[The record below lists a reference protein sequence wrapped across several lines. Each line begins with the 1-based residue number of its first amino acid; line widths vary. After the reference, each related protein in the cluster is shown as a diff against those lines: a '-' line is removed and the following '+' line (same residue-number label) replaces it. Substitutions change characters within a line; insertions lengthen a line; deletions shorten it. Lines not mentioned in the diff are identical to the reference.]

1 MPASGQDARR
11 TDGQEPP
18 TTLLPA
24 ERNRSIG
31 IEVRGLEK
39 VFLSRGQP
47 VPALMEMHLS
57 VAPGEFLCVIGPSG
71 CGKSTL
77 LRAIGGL
84 EQPTA
89 GSVVFHEGER
99 VAAPRVA
106 FIFQEYGVFPWLTVA
121 ENAEFGLRME
131 GMAKEQ
137 RREAAAR
144 WLRRV
149 GLDKFSRSYPEEL
162 SGGMKQRLA
171 LARAFAMEPD
181 ILLMDEPFGALD
193 AETRNLLQE
202 DLLVLWE
209 ESGKTVVL
217 VTHSIEEAILLGD
230 RVVVTTD
237 RPARIKEVY
246 DVALARPRTAETV
259 STVEFG
265 KLHAGIWDAL
275 RTEVQAALSSRKR

>member
-1 MPASGQDARR
+1 MPGRARAGHMVEQLASY
-11 TDGQEPP
+11 EPR
-18 TTLLPA
+18 A
-24 ERNRSIG
+24 EGNRSVG

-39 VFLSRGQP
+39 IFLSRGEP

-57 VAPGEFLCVIGPSG
+57 VEPGEFLCVIGPSG

-84 EQPTA
+84 EKPTG
-89 GSVVFHEGER
+89 GSVAFHDSEGP
-99 VAAPRVA
+99 ATPRIA

-131 GMAKEQ
+131 GVAKEE
-137 RREAAAR
+137 RRGAAAS

-149 GLDKFSRSYPEEL
+149 GLEEFARSYPEEL

-202 DLLVLWE
+202 DLLLLWE
-209 ESGKTVVL
+209 KSGKTVVL

-230 RVVVTTD
+230 KVVVMTD
-237 RPARIKEVY
+237 RPARIKNVYEV
-246 DVALARPRTAETV
+246 LLTRPRTTETV
-259 STVEFG
+259 STAEFG
-265 KLHAGIWDAL
+265 RLHAGIWDAL
-275 RTEVQAALSSRKR
+275 RTEVQAALSNRKQ